1 MQRLL
6 VKAKQ
11 RRRRKGE
18 PLSLVDGMRLGL
30 ARIYIELGERLTPL
44 KGKRAGYPLV
54 GVGQAERL
62 IYEG

>member
-18 PLSLVDGMRLGL
+18 PLSLGDGTWLGS
-30 ARIYIELGERLTPL
+30 ARTYMNEVKDLLVL
-44 KGKRAGYPLV
+44 KPSRVTAPGTL
-54 GVGQAERL
+54 
-62 IYEG
+62 